1 MEWLNGPWVVGIG
14 GGVLSGILVSA
25 IFRLFFSG
33 KDSREYVQK
42 LQSANREI
50 IYALRPGIAEGHVP
64 DWQAVQSLINA
75 TARKYAVDQS
85 DLYDPTQIGEELTK
99 EIMDSSFISANTKQ
113 EYCNQLD
120 SLSPIPPLEEK
131 EEAVKYGR
139 AGKPRPPLQVKEE
152 TVGYSRAEKPIP
164 PLEEKGEA
172 VEYRAEKPR
181 PDLAEYRS
189 RMVWTMSMMIGV
201 MTAIMTMAVVFFNFP
216 KGDTIDLKFGS
227 IQLLLPTIVAFITLF
242 MMGMLMLFRNEYQR
256 LARRRE
262 EAKENGHQ
270 ETSEETR

>member
-14 GGVLSGILVSA
+14 GGILSGILVSV

-75 TARKYAVDQS
+75 TARKYVVDQS

-120 SLSPIPPLEEK
+120 SLSPIPPLQVREETV
-131 EEAVKYGR
+131 EYR
-139 AGKPRPPLQVKEE
+139 AEKPRPPLQEKE
-152 TVGYSRAEKPIP
+152 
-164 PLEEKGEA
+164 EA

-189 RMVWTMSMMIGV
+189 RMVWMMSMMIGV
-201 MTAIMTMAVVFFNFP
+201 MTAIMTMAVVFFNP
-216 KGDTIDLKFGS
+216 SKGDTIDLKFGS
-227 IQLLLPTIVAFITLF
+227 LQLLLPTIVAFITLF
-242 MMGMLMLFRNEYQR
+242 MMGMLMLLRNEYQR